1 MNNTTTSRY
10 LTTIVAIFMAATLV
24 VGIGTLA
31 TTTTTNAFAYLQKK
45 KPVHDGNNKDKTGDS
60 WSGSRSSS
68 RSESGNTDTRQKDKQ
83 DLTQS
88 GFDSTGEQ
96 EGKNLICTNPNDN
109 CIQGPPTL
117 RIIKRVVCQP
127 TDPNCSLPATCI
139 IGLQTT
145 SQKPQAFTCQSAVGN
160 GLLFTLQP
168 GDNFFV
174 GEGQTEPGPIFDV
187 SMSGDCSGT
196 IAAGQ
201 HLTCTITNTEQGPG

>member
-1 MNNTTTSRY
+1 MQQQQQS
-10 LTTIVAIFMAATLV
+10 
-24 VGIGTLA
+24 
-31 TTTTTNAFAYLQKK
+31 AFAYQQQKK
-45 KPVHDGNNKDKTGDS
+45 KGAGRGQQENSKN
-60 WSGSRSSS
+60 
-68 RSESGNTDTRQKDKQ
+68 GNT
-83 DLTQS
+83 LTIEECKNKWSAS
-88 GFDSTGEQ
+88 GFDTTVNQ
-96 EGKNLICTNPNDN
+96 ECENLICTHPGGNATCTEEGVRSISTPT
-109 CIQGPPTL
+109 PTPEPTTTTL

-187 SMSGDCSGT
+187 SMGGDCSGT

-201 HLTCTITNTEQGPG
+201 HLTCTVTNTEPPT